1 MNAAKAHQIP
11 AHMGV
16 TASVDTFYEGQE
28 RHASA
33 NPHLL
38 RTHIGATAEYQNL
51 RIVNY
56 EMEAGTLFKMGLV
69 YGFAAG
75 CVCDAVAQRTNA
87 ETIVLDQK
95 AEGVDRAIRT
105 AVAAL
110 ELLAG

>member
-1 MNAAKAHQIP
+1 
-11 AHMGV
+11 MGV

-38 RTHIGATAEYQNL
+38 RTHIGATAEYQHLNVL
-51 RIVNY
+51 NY

-75 CVCDAVAQRTNA
+75 CVCAAVAQRTTA

-105 AVAAL
+105 AIGAMTRLSAH
-110 ELLAG
+110 